1 MTNRSINLTPKE
13 FLTFLFSFWQCEF
26 KSGEGFRRGAYIC
39 KCAKGY
45 FFPDSEAKEK
55 YFKGYDI
62 EQHVAI
68 NNTTSLFKY
77 TCTRCA
83 PGCEECTDRSP
94 CLFTRNVYIKVLVLV
109 LTSFIIILI
118 FIASGIIFRLKES
131 KVRSYTILWQS
142 FQVSVL
148 LYFFPFACRKRVI
161 MSFELR
167 KFAYEKCQDQTCL
180 IIQAFVRLSKT
191 KRIVIFLKTGTFKI
205 IRIIHIYSLC

>member
-1 MTNRSINLTPKE
+1 MLIQNGWRFQLRYLEICRSWPIIAIFRPFWFDTMDLHPVNLFGNRIIQQNQFTNRSINLIQKE
-13 FLTFLFSFWQCEF
+13 FSTFLFSFWQCEF
-26 KSGEGFRRGAYIC
+26 KSGEGFRGGAYIC

-45 FFPDSEAKEK
+45 FFPDIEAKEK

-68 NNTTSLFKY
+68 NNTMSLFKY

-109 LTSFIIILI
+109 LTSFVIILI

-142 FQVSVL
+142 FQGRDKH
-148 LYFFPFACRKRVI
+148 FFAPLPVVK
-161 MSFELR
+161 S
-167 KFAYEKCQDQTCL
+167 
-180 IIQAFVRLSKT
+180 
-191 KRIVIFLKTGTFKI
+191 
-205 IRIIHIYSLC
+205 